1 MSDDAS
7 LTITTDLER
16 LALRDSI
23 VVGGQPELSSG
34 AERAEQ
40 RLELAT
46 RALQLATRVCGRDHL
61 TRRRVLG
68 LECRLVRTRGEED
81 ELAAVS
87 LVWSALRWHV
97 AEEDGRETFETLL
110 LTRAR
115 VRHESACSHT
125 TPSRSKKL
133 IENTTTCSYLER
145 GLGVLGRRDD
155 RLVARLESR

>member
-16 LALRDSI
+16 LVFRDSI
-23 VVGGQPELSSG
+23 VAGGQPELSSG
-34 AERAEQ
+34 AERTEQ
-40 RLELAT
+40 RLEFAT
-46 RALQLATRVCGRDHL
+46 RALQLDTRACARDHL
-61 TRRRVLG
+61 ARRRALG
-68 LECRLVRTRGEED
+68 LECRLTRTRGEED

-97 AEEDGRETFETLL
+97 AEECGTEALEMLL
-110 LTRAR
+110 RTRAR
-115 VRHESACSHT
+115 VRHECARSHT

-145 GLGVLGRRDD
+145 GLGELGRRDV